1 MNFTVSSPA
10 NEEVVAFTRMLV
22 FRRDLELMNKASAAA
37 ASAAPSSANS
47 NRLSSGGGGGST
59 NGGGGSGL
67 GDGIYNNS
75 HIYNSVP
82 SAAALPDQAQAG
94 TVASGCEGSTKG
106 VSDYGMHE
114 LLEEPVEEKVGHT
127 TMRSLFDKS
136 LALGKH
142 RKGYEKAKG
151 PASGVGGKNGYLK
164 KVSRKKKIYFETW
177 II

>member
-1 MNFTVSSPA
+1 MNFTVFSPA

-37 ASAAPSSANS
+37 ASAPSSANS

-82 SAAALPDQAQAG
+82 SAAVLSDQAQAG

-106 VSDYGMHE
+106 ASDYGMHE

-127 TMRSLFDKS
+127 TIHCLISLWHWGNIGKATKS
-136 LALGKH
+136 PKVPPTL
-142 RKGYEKAKG
+142 RVVEKKW
-151 PASGVGGKNGYLK
+151 L
-164 KVSRKKKIYFETW
+164 FEQG
-177 II
+177 